1 MAAENHG
8 VQCARAGATIL
19 CMKKTGLTFRA
30 DESAKSGVLRIA
42 DGLIDAAL
50 RVPRRTSRD
59 AAQDVHFLRT
69 TTKRLRALLQLIRP
83 VIEGAAFERENA
95 RLKTA
100 AFRLAPFRERAVAGE
115 TLKALG
121 KSSAM
126 LWQSGLADCVG
137 KVRPAGSRRS
147 AMRDAG
153 RDLEQSRLGFHRLRI
168 RGEGWAAFGPGLM
181 KIYRQT
187 RRRMKAAY
195 AHPDDEAF
203 HRWRIRVKQLDYL
216 LQWLDPV
223 WPKRFSKMRRNLHE
237 LEKKLGADHDLVV
250 LRNLL
255 DESPRDFDEVA
266 IEQVKRAAAKRS
278 RHLRRVSAPL
288 GARALGVAPRR
299 FRGACGRRWR
309 AWVQRI

>member
-1 MAAENHG
+1 M
-8 VQCARAGATIL
+8 RR
-19 CMKKTGLTFRA
+19 MKKSGLTFRA
-30 DESAKSGVLRIA
+30 NESAKAGVIRIV

-50 RVPRRTSRD
+50 RLTRPPSRD
-59 AAQDVHFLRT
+59 AAQEVHFLRT

-83 VIEGAAFERENA
+83 VIEGTVFERENA
-95 RLKTA
+95 RLKKA
-100 AFRLAPFRERAVAGE
+100 AFRLAPFRDRAVAGE

-121 KSSAM
+121 KSSAI

-137 KVRPAGSRRS
+137 KVRSAGSRRS
-147 AMRDAG
+147 AMRAAG

-187 RRRMKAAY
+187 RRRMKEAY
-195 AHPDDEAF
+195 AHPSDEGF

-223 WPKRFSKMRRNLHE
+223 WPKHFSKMRRNLHE

-250 LRNLL
+250 LLHLL
-255 DESPRDFDEVA
+255 EETPCDFDDAAV
-266 IEQVKRAAAKRS
+266 EQVKRAAAKKS
-278 RHLRRVSAPL
+278 GDLRRVSAPL
-288 GARALGVAPRR
+288 GAKALGVTPRG
-299 FRGACGRRWR
+299 FRRACERRWR
-309 AWVQRI
+309 AWKKRC